1 MDVVM
6 PMYNLIEYSNN
17 YSKTFGDLWLYSRDE
32 PDAAI
37 VSSESVKSKKKITGK
52 NTADGKDVKIP
63 VPLKYLSSFRRTLE
77 MSVTNCEINH
87 ILTWSAGYIIFSA
100 TGTMKFAV
108 TDTKLYVLI
117 VTLLAQ
123 DKS

>member
-1 MDVVM
+1 
-6 PMYNLIEYSNN
+6 MYNLIEYSNN

-63 VPLKYLSSFRRTLE
+63 VPLKYLSNFRRTLE
-77 MSVTNCEINH
+77 MSVTNCEINL